1 MFTTERQKLIE
12 AYILEQGSVT
22 VQELSDK
29 FQVSR
34 VTVRKDLSELEKS
47 ASIQRMHGGA
57 IPRYKSA
64 QEDHFQTLTDRCRE
78 EKYAIGKKAL
88 HW

>member
-12 AYILEQGSVT
+12 AYILEHGSVT

-29 FQVSR
+29 FQVSS

-57 IPRYKSA
+57 VPRYNSA
-64 QEDHFQTLTDRCRE
+64 QEDHFQTLTDRCR
-78 EKYAIGKKAL
+78 
-88 HW
+88 